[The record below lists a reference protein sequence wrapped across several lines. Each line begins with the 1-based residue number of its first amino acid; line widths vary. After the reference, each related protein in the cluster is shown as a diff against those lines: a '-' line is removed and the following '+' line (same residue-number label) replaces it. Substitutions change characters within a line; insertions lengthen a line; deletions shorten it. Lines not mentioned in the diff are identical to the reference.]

1 MPRAPFETENPVA
14 LRVRALQRLSW
25 QHAPK
30 DVAVS
35 AAAALGVLHEL
46 ASSPATAPDA
56 LALLH
61 EMQVHQVELELQAEE
76 LRNSRA
82 ELEATLQ
89 RQVQM
94 YDAAPVGCFTVDRQ
108 AVLHELN
115 LPGAALLGSDRDSLL
130 GRGLDGFL
138 APHSVRALQ
147 AMLARLDAGS
157 RAEAGALELAARD
170 GASRVV
176 QASVCADPAGGRYFV
191 VLMDL
196 RGYR

>member
-1 MPRAPFETENPVA
+1 MAPATYPMDSPVT
-14 LRVRALQRLSW
+14 LRVRALQRLAGR
-25 QHAPK
+25 HETK

-46 ASSPATAPDA
+46 ASSPATAEDA
-56 LALLH
+56 LTLLH
-61 EMQVHQVELELQAEE
+61 ELQVHQVELELQAEE

-89 RQVQM
+89 RQVQL
-94 YDAAPVGCFTVDRQ
+94 YDAAPVGYFTVDRRD
-108 AVLHELN
+108 VLHELN
-115 LPGAALLGSDRDSLL
+115 LPGAALLGSDRDKLL
-130 GRGLDGFL
+130 GRNLDAFL
-138 APHSVRALQ
+138 AAHSARALQ
-147 AMLARLDAGS
+147 AMLARIDAGS

-176 QASVCADPAGGRYFV
+176 QASVRADPAGGRYFV

>member
-1 MPRAPFETENPVA
+1 MARATHPMDSSVA
-14 LRVRALQRLSW
+14 LRVRALQRLSGRG
-25 QHAPK
+25 APQ
-30 DVAVS
+30 DVAAN

-46 ASSPATAPDA
+46 ASSPATAEDA

-61 EMQVHQVELELQAEE
+61 ELQVHQVELEMQGEE
-76 LRNSRA
+76 LRNARA

-89 RQVQM
+89 RQMQI
-94 YDAAPVGCFTVDRQ
+94 YDAAPVGCFTVDRRG
-108 AVLHELN
+108 VLHELN

-130 GRGLDGFL
+130 GRTLDGFL
-138 APHSVRALQ
+138 APHSARALQ
-147 AMLARLDAGS
+147 AMLAHLDEGS

-176 QASVCADPAGGRYFV
+176 QASVRADPAGGRYLV